1 MAGLRRHGRQI
12 LWNNTAQPAGAT
24 SPSFDVSKIELI
36 SIFIEVSAAT
46 DVIVE
51 TETIR
56 GWQEIKGHHDRLTFT
71 AAGKNWVHFWA
82 TGIGNIRVKTTA
94 AATITAEIH
103 WKT

>member
-1 MAGLRRHGRQI
+1 MAGLRRHGKQI

-24 SPSFDVSKIELI
+24 SPSFDVSKIEFI
-36 SIFIEVSAAT
+36 SIFVEVSAAT

-51 TETIR
+51 NGTIR
-56 GWQEIKGHHDRLTFT
+56 GWQEVDRLAFT
-71 AAGKNWVHFWA
+71 AADKKWIHLWA

-94 AATITAEIH
+94 AVTITAEIH